1 MRSVKM
7 PPWLSANDEIRIVAP
22 ASAVEKSYIENAVKA
37 ISDLGYK
44 VTLGKHIFEVFNQY
58 AGTDPERLTDFQEA
72 LNDPAVKAIFC
83 ARGGYGSIRIIDQLD
98 FSYFRKNPKW
108 IVGFSD
114 ITVFHSLLNG
124 YFNIASIH
132 SPMPVN
138 FNSPFFAGNLKQLD
152 NILKGRSEDIT
163 IPCEMLNKHGVGKGP
178 LRGGNISILQNLQAT
193 PFELQSRGAILFIE
207 EVGEQLYHLDRM
219 MQNLVRSGKLSKIN
233 GLIVGGM
240 TEMKDKQRP
249 FGKTPNEIILEATEQ
264 YNFPVAFNFPAGHME
279 NNIPFLLGSMT
290 ELSVNE
296 SGVTIKYFN

>member
-1 MRSVKM
+1 MKFELLPRQAPWKNRILKM
-7 PPWLSANDEIRIVAP
+7 LF
-22 ASAVEKSYIENAVKA
+22 KA

-44 VTLGKHIFEVFNQY
+44 VTLGKHIFELYNQF
-58 AGTDPERLTDFQEA
+58 AGPDPESITDFQEA
-72 LNDPAVKAIFC
+72 LNDPAVKAFFC

-152 NILKGRSEDIT
+152 NILKGKSEIIN
-163 IPCEMLNKHGVGKGP
+163 IPHDKLNKQGIGKGR
-178 LRGGNISILQNLQAT
+178 LMGGNLSILQNLQAT
-193 PFELQSRGAILFIE
+193 PFEIRPKGAILFIE

-219 MQNLVRSGKLSKIN
+219 MQNLVLSGKLSIIN

-240 TEMKDKQRP
+240 TEMKDKQRRLARLQTKYP
-249 FGKTPNEIILEATEQ
+249 GGNQ
-264 YNFPVAFNFPAGHME
+264 AF
-279 NNIPFLLGSMT
+279 
-290 ELSVNE
+290 
-296 SGVTIKYFN
+296 